1 MIMSQKQQQ
10 KPLEVK
16 GSRPYSPQWAHDAHR
31 LILYAD
37 FMGFKNRVLT
47 REHNEL
53 KKELKEFHDKWYNKV
68 SSLRL
73 GGHLQFVQ
81 FSDSILV
88 AANGVEERHFNLLS
102 KAATSLMHI
111 AMSMHIPIKGVIAQG
126 LFSYDKESEL
136 YFGRPLVDAYLLH
149 EEVKYYGIVVHNTAE
164 RTVKKYANANNPY
177 SNTPVFI
184 QKGSVSHYH
193 LCWNLINQ
201 QLFPED
207 ITDKCKEWIDMI
219 AEDVSGEPRMY
230 VDRTMKVLEQDRI
243 TFKVPEE
250 HNEG

>member
-1 MIMSQKQQQ
+1 MIMQTEQKKGPQ
-10 KPLEVK
+10 VK
-16 GSRPYSPQWAHDAHR
+16 GSRHYYPQWAHDAQR
-31 LILYAD
+31 LVLYAD

-47 REHNEL
+47 RNHNEL
-53 KKELKEFHDKWYNKV
+53 KKELKDFHDKWYSKI

-102 KAATSLMHI
+102 KAAISLMHI

-149 EEVKYYGIVVHNTAE
+149 EVVKYYGIVVHNTAE
-164 RTVKKYANANNPY
+164 RTIKKYANANNPY
-177 SNTPVFI
+177 SKTPIFI
-184 QKGSVSHYH
+184 EKGLVSHYH

-207 ITDKCKEWIDMI
+207 ITDKCKEWVELI

-230 VDRTMKVLEQDRI
+230 VDRTITVLEQDSATYI
-243 TFKVPEE
+243 VSEE